1 MPELGDHRGAGF
13 YEILPT
19 PPALIGGLELL
30 TEALGLARTTPSGFD
45 EAEIEA
51 VISSVTDR
59 VNAAAQ
65 ETAMFS
71 ERTIVSNIETTRL
84 RPEAHVDRKR
94 LADGIKSESLGMGSV
109 GIGAIEDL
117 DTVVGKDGKPF
128 WRAQEF
134 GSTHL
139 VGRSILGLFQPGTA
153 VPSEA
158 EFRQHPIFEQ
168 GEGMG
173 LVEPALMRIKRPI
186 PARHFLRDGTAEAL
200 LFREKKFGEAE
211 AIAIG
216 EMRAI
221 QVTLAAL

>member
-30 TEALGLARTTPSGFD
+30 AEALALSRALPGGLGA
-45 EAEIEA
+45 AEIEA
-51 VISSVTDR
+51 VIASVGDR

-71 ERTIVSNIETTRL
+71 ERAIVSNIETTRV

-153 VPSEA
+153 VPSES
-158 EFRQHPIFEQ
+158 EFRKHPIFEE

-173 LVEPALMRIKRPI
+173 LVEPGLMRIKRPI

-200 LFREKKFGEAE
+200 SFREKQFSGAE

-221 QVTLAAL
+221 RITLAAL